1 MRLISLRKGRN
12 ATTLLN
18 ATLVVFLIAMILAN
32 IASSM
37 ENPLMSLYLQSL
49 GANVQQVGLFFT
61 LTAIVPLVFQ
71 ILGGFISDSIG
82 RLQAIAIGSTAG
94 FIGYIGYVLAPSWKW
109 LLLAQGVASLAFCF
123 VAPSFQAFVAEQ
135 SSEETRGRVFSVV
148 DSMYMVVGV
157 IGPPLGGYVSKYYGY
172 RVMFVVAAVLYGSA
186 TVIRIYMARKA
197 NSSAARESTSRARDR
212 LTFAGLKRNLVS
224 MASMV
229 LAGGVITWLFI
240 SDGIGD
246 VAYSIAS
253 RFEPLYYSNI
263 IGLDNT
269 QIGSF
274 LSAHHLVMMAL
285 LPVGGWFADRVGER
299 AGIVLSNVAFAAGF
313 AVFLAGKSYGHFMLV
328 WIIFGIGASFGRP
341 AYNSLI
347 SKVVP
352 LSMRGTAFGL
362 FTTSLGL
369 VSLPAPYIGGLLWN
383 SFGPKATFVVPF
395 AASLV
400 AVPLLWVK
408 LSPAQIARSVK
419 KASEAAES
427 PAEA

>member
-18 ATLVVFLIAMILAN
+18 ATLVVFLVAMILAN

-186 TVIRIYMARKA
+186 TVKTNM
-197 NSSAARESTSRARDR
+197 N
-212 LTFAGLKRNLVS
+212 
-224 MASMV
+224 
-229 LAGGVITWLFI
+229 
-240 SDGIGD
+240 
-246 VAYSIAS
+246 
-253 RFEPLYYSNI
+253 
-263 IGLDNT
+263 
-269 QIGSF
+269 
-274 LSAHHLVMMAL
+274 
-285 LPVGGWFADRVGER
+285 
-299 AGIVLSNVAFAAGF
+299 
-313 AVFLAGKSYGHFMLV
+313 
-328 WIIFGIGASFGRP
+328 
-341 AYNSLI
+341 
-347 SKVVP
+347 
-352 LSMRGTAFGL
+352 
-362 FTTSLGL
+362 
-369 VSLPAPYIGGLLWN
+369 
-383 SFGPKATFVVPF
+383 
-395 AASLV
+395 
-400 AVPLLWVK
+400 
-408 LSPAQIARSVK
+408 
-419 KASEAAES
+419 
-427 PAEA
+427 